1 MAGLLCIS
9 ALTNE
14 HSNKGE
20 PKDHCVS
27 AAGVHACVST
37 QRHGRTYVCF
47 TERTTLVKKKRNP
60 TRGNEGRQN
69 ENKSGKGRREC
80 SHDA

>member
-1 MAGLLCIS
+1 MTGLLCIS

-27 AAGVHACVST
+27 AAGVYARVSAAWPYV
-37 QRHGRTYVCF
+37 QYVCL
-47 TERTTLVKKKRNP
+47 TERTALVLKKRNP

-69 ENKSGKGRREC
+69 ENKSKKGGREC